1 MKKERIKKRQLF
13 MLFALVVLVGSL
25 YIFNSRAGRSTN
37 LPASFVLKDS
47 STESTEEKTT
57 DISLETSGSKLTSTS
72 GTDSSSKEYTSTYN
86 GEQDIAAKF
95 AMSYLSFSTDS
106 ISSVKSIIDPSL
118 LPKLEKL
125 KGEEQEIEKLSL
137 LDKSTVDGLN
147 IYVYEFK
154 AALKDSK
161 HTPKTGK
168 LFVIMK
174 PSATDKET
182 SLVNDLEWTYE
193 T

>member
-1 MKKERIKKRQLF
+1 

-25 YIFNSRAGRSTN
+25 YIVNSRAGRSTDI
-37 LPASFVLKDS
+37 PASFVLKDTS
-47 STESTEEKTT
+47 TDTTEKNKTDLSLESNDSKSTNNSDTES
-57 DISLETSGSKLTSTS
+57 
-72 GTDSSSKEYTSTYN
+72 SSEEYTSTYN
-86 GEQDIAAKF
+86 GEQDIAGRF
-95 AMSYLSFSTDS
+95 AATYLSFSKDS
-106 ISSVKSIIDPSL
+106 LSSLESMIDPSL

-154 AALKDSK
+154 AVLKDSK
-161 HTPKTGK
+161 HTLKTGK

-174 PSATDKET
+174 PGTTDKKT
-182 SLVNDLEWTYE
+182 SVVNDLEWTYE

>member
-25 YIFNSRAGRSTN
+25 YIVNSRAGRSTD
-37 LPASFVLKDS
+37 LPASFVLKDTSTDTTEKNKTDLSLES
-47 STESTEEKTT
+47 SDSKSTSASDTES
-57 DISLETSGSKLTSTS
+57 
-72 GTDSSSKEYTSTYN
+72 SSEEYTSTYN

-95 AMSYLSFSTDS
+95 AMSYLSFSADS
-106 ISSVKSIIDPSL
+106 ISSVKSIIDPNL
-118 LPKLEKL
+118 LPKLEKM
-125 KGEEQEIEKLSL
+125 KGEEQKIEKLSL

-147 IYVYEFK
+147 IYVYEFN
-154 AALKDSK
+154 AELKDSK

-174 PSATDKET
+174 P
-182 SLVNDLEWTYE
+182 
-193 T
+193 

>member
-1 MKKERIKKRQLF
+1 

-25 YIFNSRAGRSTN
+25 YIFNSRAGRSTD
-37 LPASFVLKDS
+37 LPASFVLKDTS
-47 STESTEEKTT
+47 TDSTEKKAT
-57 DISLETSGSKLTSTS
+57 DLSLEMSESKSTNTS
-72 GTDSSSKEYTSTYN
+72 GTDSSSEEYTSTYN
-86 GEQDIAAKF
+86 GEQDTAARF
-95 AMSYLSFSTDS
+95 AMSYLSFSKDS
-106 ISSVKSIIDPSL
+106 LSSVESIIDPSL

-154 AALKDSK
+154 SVLKDSK

-174 PSATDKET
+174 PSATDKDT

>member
-47 STESTEEKTT
+47 STESTEKTST
-57 DISLETSGSKLTSTS
+57 DISLETSESNLTSHS
-72 GTDSSSKEYTSTYN
+72 GTDSSTAEYTSTYN

-118 LPKLEKL
+118 LPKLEKM
-125 KGEEQEIEKLSL
+125 KGEEQKIEKLSL

-154 AALKDSK
+154 AELKDSK

>member
-25 YIFNSRAGRSTN
+25 YIVNSRARSSTN
-37 LPASFVLKDS
+37 LPASFVLKDT
-47 STESTEEKTT
+47 STDSIEEKTT
-57 DISLETSGSKLTSTS
+57 DLSLETSESKSNSTS
-72 GTDSSSKEYTSTYN
+72 GTESSSGEYTSTYN
-86 GEQDIAAKF
+86 GEQDIAARF
-95 AMSYLSFSTDS
+95 AATYLSFSKDS
-106 ISSVKSIIDPSL
+106 LSSVESMIDPSL

-154 AALKDSK
+154 AVLNDSK
-161 HTPKTGK
+161 HSQKQENY
-168 LFVIMK
+168 L
-174 PSATDKET
+174 
-182 SLVNDLEWTYE
+182 SL
-193 T
+193 